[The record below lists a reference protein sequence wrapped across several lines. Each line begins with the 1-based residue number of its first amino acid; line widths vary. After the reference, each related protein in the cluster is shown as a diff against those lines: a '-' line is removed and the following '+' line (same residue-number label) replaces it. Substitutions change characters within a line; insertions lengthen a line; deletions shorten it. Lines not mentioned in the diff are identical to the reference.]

1 VRILLD
7 EGVPD
12 IIQKRLSRFAISS
25 VKQMGWRGITNG
37 ALLDLMAREFSV
49 LVTTD
54 KNLPF
59 QQNLTKR
66 QISAVILSTNEIP
79 SIIELLPQIEEVI
92 DTISPGEFVQLE
104 LPGSAVS

>member
-1 VRILLD
+1 
-7 EGVPD
+7 
-12 IIQKRLSRFAISS
+12 
-25 VKQMGWRGITNG
+25 
-37 ALLDLMAREFSV
+37 MAREFSV

-92 DTISPGEFVQLE
+92 DTMSPGEFVQLE
-104 LPGSAVS
+104 LPGSAVP

>member
-1 VRILLD
+1 MRILLD

-92 DTISPGEFVQLE
+92 DTMSPGEFVQLE
-104 LPGSAVS
+104 LPGSAVP

>member
-92 DTISPGEFVQLE
+92 DTMSPGEFVQLE
-104 LPGSAVS
+104 LPGSAVP